1 MTHVLGLRESGIC
14 PSKREP
20 FQLVLGDEESK
31 ATPNASKSMLEGS
44 EVKRMECIEESAMR
58 KAKQSLLGWEGFGSL
73 LQRAVGGFGEFPPTP
88 FLSVNN
94 L

>member
-14 PSKREP
+14 PSKSEP

-31 ATPNASKSMLEGS
+31 ATPDASKSMLEGS
-44 EVKRMECIEESAMR
+44 EVERMECIESAMR

-73 LQRAVGGFGEFPPTP
+73 LQRAVGGFEEFPPTP
-88 FLSVNN
+88 FLNVSN